1 MRLPKKTSVLWLIR
15 LSFIIL
21 LFALILYST
30 DILPKNLYWPT
41 AAALTAA
48 CSAIFIF
55 LPLHFKSYA
64 ITVDEAFIT
73 IERGVF
79 FRSKYLIPKAFAL
92 IKVFRTPLTRRMG
105 LWLVAV
111 KAIKRWIIIPEL
123 EKDVFLGEERVISH
137 KNGI

>member
-1 MRLPKKTSVLWLIR
+1 MHLPKKTSVLWLIR

-55 LPLHFKSYA
+55 LPLHLKSYV
-64 ITVDEAFIT
+64 ITVSKSFIT
-73 IERGVF
+73 IKRGF
-79 FRSKYLIPKAFAL
+79 LFKSTYIIPRSFAL
-92 IKVFRTPLTRRMG
+92 VKTVYTPVARRLG
-105 LWLVAV
+105 LAAIAV
-111 KAIKRWIIIPEL
+111 KAVKRWIIIPEL
-123 EKDVFLGEERVISH
+123 EDEDVYRIIGAEVL
-137 KNGI
+137 